1 MQESTTRIRPVFIW
15 LLLGSI
21 LLSVA
26 ASFLLPEARAAKQAR
41 ITITRAWE
49 REIAAF
55 LQQCVIESGGLT
67 NLDNRSIAQ
76 GVFGTNSLQPDRL
89 NSEGELLDYWK
100 TPFQIEI
107 AAQTNF
113 IIRSAGP
120 NRKFDDKDDIVFSS
134 VSNNPAKR

>member
-1 MQESTTRIRPVFIW
+1 MLSLAAVVF
-15 LLLGSI
+15 
-21 LLSVA
+21 
-26 ASFLLPEARAAKQAR
+26 LPKSNAAKKAR
-41 ITITRAWE
+41 VTITRAWE
-49 REIAAF
+49 REIA
-55 LQQCVIESGGLT
+55 VILKQRAAESGELT
-67 NLDNRSIAQ
+67 SLDNQSIAQ

-107 AAQTNF
+107 AAPTNF

-120 NRKFDDKDDIVFSS
+120 NRKFDDKDDIVFNS